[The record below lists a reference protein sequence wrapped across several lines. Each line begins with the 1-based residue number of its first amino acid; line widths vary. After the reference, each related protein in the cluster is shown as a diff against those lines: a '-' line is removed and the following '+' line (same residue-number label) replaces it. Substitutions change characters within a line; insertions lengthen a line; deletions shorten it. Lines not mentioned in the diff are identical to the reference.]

1 MPTIKSSIKKN
12 KKNYWEHLEDLRW
25 LLIRIFLSVIIFS
38 IIAFLNKNFVFNNIF
53 LAPKES
59 WFVTNHLL
67 CVLSKILSAPAL
79 CINNTDIKIINIIL
93 SGQFYI
99 HVLISLFCGLILAS
113 PYIIWDIWNFIKP
126 ALNKK
131 EKTNSKGAVLICTML
146 FLIGIL
152 FSYFIIV
159 PLTLNFLGNYHVSNL
174 VENNISLSSYINTIV
189 SVTLS
194 VGFVFE
200 TPVLI
205 FFLTK
210 VGIITPQLMR
220 KNRKIVFVILL
231 IVSAIITP
239 PDAFS
244 QILVCIPLIIL
255 YEISINISK
264 KVYRKLKNS

>member
-1 MPTIKSSIKKN
+1 
-12 KKNYWEHLEDLRW
+12 
-25 LLIRIFLSVIIFS
+25 
-38 IIAFLNKNFVFNNIF
+38 
-53 LAPKES
+53 
-59 WFVTNHLL
+59 
-67 CVLSKILSAPAL
+67 
-79 CINNTDIKIINIIL
+79 
-93 SGQFYI
+93 
-99 HVLISLFCGLILAS
+99 LFCGLILAS